1 MNRQPMLPWTRLLPL
16 CFSDSISGTSS
27 AGAKHIFF
35 SCLTLTVFVV
45 AGFVWTLFKLR
56 LEAEF
61 PDGLVANL
69 IVSC

>member
-1 MNRQPMLPWTRLLPL
+1 
-16 CFSDSISGTSS
+16 
-27 AGAKHIFF
+27 FF